1 MVSFQ
6 RDIAP
11 LFRELDRDAMLYLM
25 DLWVLDD
32 VVGDAQNILERLL
45 DQTMPCDEPWP
56 SDRIDLFRAWMHGGC
71 QP

>member
-11 LFRELDRDAMLYLM
+11 LFREQDRDAMLYLM
-25 DLWVLDD
+25 DLWDYDD
-32 VVGDAQNILERLL
+32 VVQDASNILERLL
-45 DQTMPCDEPWP
+45 DRTMPCDAPW
-56 SDRIDLFRAWMHGGC
+56 SQERIEVFRGWIDGGH